1 MSIVAMKKLRL
12 IGVRSQQDQILRE
25 LMLLGCV
32 QINEPEEL
40 PESLKEKLRRN
51 DTGEL
56 VQYRQKQLK
65 LQNALEVLDEYA
77 RARKGLLTP
86 LPEVE
91 LDTLLDE
98 SALPVCLDRAE
109 AILELNARINKLNAE
124 ESRMITSRETLV
136 PWESLSLPLEQT
148 STATC
153 AVSFG
158 TFPAVQNVAEAA
170 LEMQEA
176 AAESE
181 LFEIFADKSS
191 RYCMVIAM
199 KDKLDKAVLALRQH
213 GFSNVNIGGF
223 KGTARENIAA
233 IDERLSALDR
243 ERNAVIAE
251 IVEHGSERFSLQL
264 GLDTLSN
271 LISGEENAAKLLN
284 TLSSFTFTGWVTKP
298 NEKELEEVLSKFD
311 CAWETVDPVPE
322 EYPQVPVKLK
332 NNRFTAPFNMVTEM
346 YSMPAYNGLDPNPW
360 IAPFFALFFG
370 MMYGDMAYGLIL
382 LAVGLLLTYKAKP
395 KGGMK
400 NMAGLLII
408 GGTSTAIIGFFT
420 GGFFGDLIPQIGKW
434 FGQSWVFPFHMGSV
448 SIGNLTIEF
457 PFDLIV
463 GNNPLYLL
471 IFAICLGVIHLAV
484 GVGLGM
490 YLKIKDGEW
499 ADALLNDLCWWVMF
513 VGIGLMVLGFGKLV
527 LYIGIAMMV
536 IGVFVTNKG
545 IKRITGLFGA
555 IYNGATGYLGD
566 FLSYSRLM
574 ALMLAGAVIA
584 SVFNQLGSLGN
595 TNGMTF
601 AGTILFVIVFIIG
614 HALNFA
620 LNLIGCFVHT
630 LRLQF
635 LEFFGKWYRDGGKKF
650 RPLTVQSKYVNVKED

>member
-1 MSIVAMKKLRL
+1 MKKLRL
-12 IGVRSQQDQILRE
+12 IGVRSQQEDILRQ

-32 QINEPEEL
+32 QINEPEVL
-40 PESLKEKLRRN
+40 PDALKEKLQRSGSGKLN
-51 DTGEL
+51 
-56 VQYRQKQLK
+56 VHRQEQFR
-65 LQNALEVLDEYA
+65 LQAALNVLDEYA
-77 RARKGLLTP
+77 RAKKGLLTP

-91 LDTLLDE
+91 LNTILDE
-98 SALPVCLDRAE
+98 SAIPECLEIADGIA
-109 AILELNARINKLNAE
+109 ELNAKLNSLNVEQGRIEIA
-124 ESRMITSRETLV
+124 REALV
-136 PWESLSLPLEQT
+136 PWQKLMLPLEKT
-148 STATC
+148 STDTCSLNFGILPIASNPAELMPLMREATD
-153 AVSFG
+153 
-158 TFPAVQNVAEAA
+158 EA
-170 LEMQEA
+170 
-176 AAESE
+176 E
-181 LFEIFADKSS
+181 LFEISADKSS
-191 RYCMVIAM
+191 RYCTLVAS
-199 KDKLDKAVLALRQH
+199 KDQMDKAVAALRQH
-213 GFSNVNIGGF
+213 GWSNVNIGAYT
-223 KGTARENIAA
+223 GTAKENIEAFT
-233 IDERLSALDR
+233 ERLSRLED
-243 ERNAVIAE
+243 EKLAVTAE
-251 IVEHGSERFSLQL
+251 LVSYSRHRFKIQL
-264 GLDTLSN
+264 GYDTLTN
-271 LISGEENAAKLLN
+271 IIAGEEDAAKFLS
-284 TLSSFTFTGWVTKP
+284 TDSSFTFIGWVTKP
-298 NEKELEEVLSKFD
+298 NEDELNEVLSKFD
-311 CAWETVDPVPE
+311 CAWETADPEPE
-322 EYPQVPVKLK
+322 EYPEVPVKLK
-332 NNRFTAPFNMVTEM
+332 NNMFTSPFNMVTEM

-382 LAVGLLLTYKAKP
+382 LAAGLLLTFKAKP

-400 NMAGLLII
+400 NMVGLLII
-408 GGTSTAIIGFFT
+408 GGTSTSIIGFFT

-434 FGQSWVFPFHMGSV
+434 FGQTWVFPFHMGSV
-448 SIGNLTIEF
+448 NIGNITIEF

-490 YLKIKDGEW
+490 YLKIRDGEW
-499 ADALLNDLCWWVMF
+499 VDALLNDLCWWVMF
-513 VGIGLMVLGFGKLV
+513 VGIGLMVLGFGKTV
-527 LYIGIAMMV
+527 LFIGIGMMV
-536 IGVFVTNKG
+536 LGVFLTNKG

-595 TNGMTF
+595 AKGMTF
-601 AGTILFVIVFIIG
+601 AGTVLFVIVFVIG

-650 RPLTVQSKYVNVKED
+650 KPLAVQSKYVNVRED

>member
-1 MSIVAMKKLRL
+1 
-12 IGVRSQQDQILRE
+12 
-25 LMLLGCV
+25 
-32 QINEPEEL
+32 
-40 PESLKEKLRRN
+40 
-51 DTGEL
+51 
-56 VQYRQKQLK
+56 
-65 LQNALEVLDEYA
+65 
-77 RARKGLLTP
+77 LTP

-91 LDTLLDE
+91 LKTLLDE
-98 SALPVCLDRAE
+98 SAVPVCIEKAD
-109 AILELNARINKLNAE
+109 IIIGLNTKINNLNVE
-124 ESRMITSRETLV
+124 ESRIHTSREALV
-136 PWESLSLPLEQT
+136 PWEKLALPLEKT

-153 AVSFG
+153 SVSFG
-158 TFPAVQNVAEAA
+158 VFPISQNLAEAVQQMHEAA
-170 LEMQEA
+170 S
-176 AAESE
+176 ESE
-181 LFEIFADKSS
+181 LFEVSADKSM
-191 RYCMVIAM
+191 RYCMLVAM
-199 KDKLDKAVLALRQH
+199 KDQMDKAVSALRQH
-213 GFSNVNIGGF
+213 GWSAVNISGYS
-223 KGTARENIAA
+223 GTAVENIAA
-233 IDERLSALDR
+233 FDKRLAELEV

-251 IVEHGSERFSLQL
+251 LAALGGERFRLQL

-271 LISGEENAAKLLN
+271 LIAGEEDSSKLLN
-284 TLSSFTFTGWVTKP
+284 TSSSFTFTGWVTKP
-298 NEKELEEVLSKFD
+298 NEDELNETLSKYD
-311 CAWETVDPVPE
+311 CAWDTTDPLPE
-322 EYPQVPVKLK
+322 EYPSVPVKLK
-332 NNRFTAPFNMVTEM
+332 NNIFTAPFNMVTEM

-382 LAVGLLLTYKAKP
+382 LVAGLLLTFKAKP

-434 FGQSWVFPFHMGSV
+434 FGQSWVFPFHMGAL

-457 PFDLIV
+457 PFDIIV
-463 GNNPLYLL
+463 GNNPLFLL

-490 YLKIKDGEW
+490 YLKIRDGQW

-513 VGIGLMVLGFGKLV
+513 VGIGLMVLGFGKTV
-527 LYIGIAMMV
+527 LFIGIAMLV
-536 IGVFVTNKG
+536 LGVFLTNKG
-545 IKRITGLFGA
+545 FKRITGLFGA

-595 TNGMTF
+595 ANGMTL

-650 RPLTVQSKYVNVKED
+650 RPLAVQSKYVNVKEE

>member
-12 IGVRSQQDQILRE
+12 IGVRSQQEKLLRE

-32 QINEPEEL
+32 QINEPEDL
-40 PESLKEKLRRN
+40 PENLREKLHTN
-51 DTGEL
+51 STAQL
-56 VQYRQKQLK
+56 FAKRQQQIK
-65 LQNALEVLDEYA
+65 LQSALGVLDEYA
-77 RARKGLLTP
+77 KARKGLLTP

-91 LDTLLDE
+91 LRTLLDE
-98 SALPVCLDRAE
+98 SVLPLTLEKAD
-109 AILELNARINKLNAE
+109 AILALNEKINRLNTE
-124 ESRMITSRETLV
+124 ESRIIAAREALV
-136 PWESLSLPLEQT
+136 PWLALALPLDRFVTET
-148 STATC
+148 CTAIVGIFPR
-153 AVSFG
+153 AQKLEEPVS
-158 TFPAVQNVAEAA
+158 A
-170 LEMQEA
+170 LA
-176 AAESE
+176 TAAEE
-181 LFEIFADKSS
+181 AKLFEVSADNSS
-191 RYCMVIAM
+191 RYCILIAS
-199 KDKLDKAVLALRQH
+199 KDQLDAAVQALRAH
-213 GFSNVNIGGF
+213 GWSNVNIGGYS
-223 KGTARENIAA
+223 GTAKENISAFDDQLLEVA
-233 IDERLSALDR
+233 KERD
-243 ERNAVIAE
+243 AVTAE
-251 IVEHGSERFSLQL
+251 LVAHGSDRFDLQL
-264 GLDTLSN
+264 GVDTLSN
-271 LISGEENAAKLLN
+271 LISGEEDAVKLLN
-284 TLSSFTFTGWVTKP
+284 SESSFTFSGWVPKP
-298 NEKELEEVLSKFD
+298 NEPQLEETLAKYD
-311 CAWETVDPVPE
+311 CAWESSDPLPE

-360 IAPFFALFFG
+360 MAPFFALFFG

-382 LAVGLLLTYKAKP
+382 LIVGLLLTFKAKP

-420 GGFFGDLIPQIGKW
+420 SGFFGDLIPQIGKW
-434 FGQSWVFPFHMGSV
+434 FGQSWIFPFHMGTVNIGGV
-448 SIGNLTIEF
+448 SIEF

-471 IFAICLGVIHLAV
+471 IFAICLGAIHLAV

-490 YLKIKDGEW
+490 YLKIKDGQW
-499 ADALLNDLCWWVMF
+499 VDALLNDLCWWVMF
-513 VGIGLMVLGFGKLV
+513 AGIGLMVLGYGRTV

-536 IGVFVTNKG
+536 VGVFLTNKG

-595 TNGMTF
+595 ANGMTF
-601 AGTILFVIVFIIG
+601 AGTILFIIVFIIG

>member
-12 IGVRSQQDQILRE
+12 IAVRSQQEKILRE

-40 PESLKEKLRRN
+40 PENLQTKLHRS
-51 DTGEL
+51 TASEL
-56 VQYRQKQLK
+56 ALHRQQQQK
-65 LQNALEVLDEYA
+65 LTSALEVLNEFA
-77 RARKGLLTP
+77 KARKGLLAP

-91 LDTLLDE
+91 LSTLLDE
-98 SALPVCLDRAE
+98 SALPADLEIADT
-109 AILELNARINKLNAE
+109 ILSLNADINDLNIEENRIIA
-124 ESRMITSRETLV
+124 SREALV
-136 PWESLSLPLEQT
+136 PWSELDLPLDRLNTKT
-148 STATC
+148 SSVAFGIFPV
-153 AVSFG
+153 AQSF
-158 TFPAVQNVAEAA
+158 VEAQQQLRETTEYA
-170 LEMQEA
+170 
-176 AAESE
+176 E
-181 LFEIFADKSS
+181 LFEVSSDKSS
-191 RYCMVIAM
+191 RYCLVVAM
-199 KDKLDKAVLALRQH
+199 SDTMDKAVSALRQH
-213 GFSNVNIGGF
+213 GWSSINLSGYS
-223 KGTARENIAA
+223 GTAKDNIAA
-233 IDERLSALDR
+233 FDRRLISLAEEREGIIAKIASHSVDR
-243 ERNAVIAE
+243 
-251 IVEHGSERFSLQL
+251 FDLQL
-264 GLDTLSN
+264 GVDTLSN
-271 LISGEENAAKLLN
+271 LIARSEDASKLLS
-284 TLSSFTFTGWVTKP
+284 TETSFTFTGWVPKP
-298 NEKELEEVLSKFD
+298 NEEELKTILSGFA
-311 CAWETVDPVPE
+311 CAWETSDPEPE
-322 EYPQVPVKLK
+322 EYPKVPVKLK

-346 YSMPAYNGLDPNPW
+346 YSMPAYNGIDPNPW

-370 MMYGDMAYGLIL
+370 IMYGDMAYGLIL
-382 LAVGLLLTYKAKP
+382 LIAGLLITFKAKP

-408 GGTSTAIIGFFT
+408 GGTSTAIIGFLT

-434 FGQSWVFPFHMGSV
+434 FGQSWIFPFHMGSINIG
-448 SIGNLTIEF
+448 SITIEF

-490 YLKIKDGEW
+490 YLKIKDGQW
-499 ADALLNDLCWWVMF
+499 ADALLNDLSWWVMF
-513 VGIGLMVLGFGKLV
+513 IGIGLMVLGFGKTV
-527 LYIGIAMMV
+527 LFIGIAMMV

-545 IKRITGLFGA
+545 FKKVTGLFGA

-595 TNGMTF
+595 SNGMTL
-601 AGTILFVIVFIIG
+601 AGTILFIIVFFIG

-650 RPLTVQSKYVNVKED
+650 NPLSVKTKYVNVKEE

>member
-1 MSIVAMKKLRL
+1 MKKLRL
-12 IGVRSQQDQILRE
+12 IGVRSQQEDILRE

-32 QINEPEEL
+32 QINEPGEVPEEL
-40 PESLKEKLRRN
+40 VEKLQRSGA
-51 DTGEL
+51 GEL
-56 VQYRQKQLK
+56 SHDRQKQMK
-65 LQNALEVLDEYA
+65 LQSALEVLDEYA
-77 RARKGLLTP
+77 KAKKGLLTP

-91 LDTLLDE
+91 LSALLDE
-98 SALPVCLDRAE
+98 SVLPADLEKAD
-109 AILELNARINKLNAE
+109 AILALNAKINNLNAE
-124 ESRMITSRETLV
+124 ESRLHASREALV
-136 PWESLSLPLEQT
+136 PWESLTLPLDKT
-148 STATC
+148 VTKTC
-153 AVSFG
+153 AVAFG
-158 TFPAVQNVAEAA
+158 IVPVAQNFAETKRFLAEA
-170 LEMQEA
+170 MDEA
-176 AAESE
+176 EVIE
-181 LFEIFADKSS
+181 VHADKAQ
-191 RYCMVIAM
+191 RYCVLVAM
-199 KDKLDKAVLALRQH
+199 KEHLDEAILNLRHH
-213 GFSNVNIGGF
+213 GWSNVNLSGYT
-223 KGTARENIAA
+223 GTAKESIAA
-233 IDERLSALDR
+233 IDKRLIALEE
-243 ERNAVIAE
+243 ERNGIIAE
-251 IVEHGSERFSLQL
+251 IAAHGEERFALQL
-264 GLDTLSN
+264 GVDTLSN
-271 LISGEENAAKLLN
+271 RISTEENAGKLLN
-284 TLSSFTFTGWVTKP
+284 TESSFTFTGWVTKP
-298 NEKELEEVLSKFD
+298 NEKELNEALAKFD
-311 CAWETVDPVPE
+311 CAWETEDPTPE
-322 EYPQVPVKLK
+322 EYPDVPVKLK
-332 NNRFTAPFNMVTEM
+332 NNRFTSPFNMVTEM
-346 YSMPAYNGLDPNPW
+346 YSLPAYNGLDPNPW

-370 MMYGDMAYGLIL
+370 IMYGDMAYGLIL
-382 LAVGLLLTYKAKP
+382 LIAGLLLTFKAKP

-408 GGTSTAIIGFFT
+408 GGTSTSIIGFLS

-434 FGQSWVFPFHMGSV
+434 FGQSWVFPFHMGSISV
-448 SIGNLTIEF
+448 AGVTIEF

-471 IFAICLGVIHLAV
+471 IFAICLGAIHLAI

-513 VGIGLMVLGFGKLV
+513 VGLGMIFLGKGPIV

-536 IGVFVTNKG
+536 VGVFVTNKG
-545 IKRITGLFGA
+545 IKKITGLFGA

-595 TNGMTF
+595 ANGPTVI
-601 AGTILFVIVFIIG
+601 GTILFVFVFIIG

-650 RPLTVQSKYVNVKED
+650 RPLTVDSKYVNVKED

>member
-12 IGVRSQQDQILRE
+12 IGVRSQQEEILRE
-25 LMLLGCV
+25 LLLLGCV
-32 QINEPEEL
+32 QINEPEAP
-40 PESLKEKLRRN
+40 PEALREKLQRSS
-51 DTGEL
+51 GGKL
-56 VQYRQKQLK
+56 VVHRQKQQK
-65 LQNALEVLDEYA
+65 LQNALEVLDEYSKA
-77 RARKGLLTP
+77 KKGLLTP

-98 SALPVCLDRAE
+98 SKLSACTEIADTI
-109 AILELNARINKLNAE
+109 ILLNSQINNLNVEENRIV
-124 ESRMITSRETLV
+124 TSREALV
-136 PWESLSLPLEQT
+136 PWDKLMLPLERT
-148 STATC
+148 STDSC
-153 AVSFG
+153 SVSFG
-158 TFPAVQNVAEAA
+158 IFPIAQNLQEAMLEMREATAEA
-170 LEMQEA
+170 
-176 AAESE
+176 E
-181 LFEIFADKSS
+181 LFEVSADKSAH
-191 RYCMVIAM
+191 YCMLVAS
-199 KDKLDKAVLALRQH
+199 KDQMDKAVSALRQH
-213 GFSNVNIGGF
+213 GWSNVNISGYS
-223 KGTARENIAA
+223 GTARDNIAA
-233 IDERLSALDR
+233 FDKRLNELDAERK
-243 ERNAVIAE
+243 AVIAE
-251 IVEHGSERFSLQL
+251 LVAHSSDRFSLQL
-264 GLDTLSN
+264 GFDTLTN
-271 LISGEENAAKLLN
+271 LISGEEDAAKFLS
-284 TLSSFTFTGWVTKP
+284 TDSSFTFTGWVTKP
-298 NEKELEEVLSKFD
+298 NEEELKEVLSRFD
-311 CAWETVDPVPE
+311 CAWEMTDPTPE
-322 EYPQVPVKLK
+322 EYPVVPVKLK

-382 LAVGLLLTYKAKP
+382 LVAGLMLTFKAKP

-408 GGTSTAIIGFFT
+408 GGTSTAIIGFIT

-434 FGQSWVFPFHMGSV
+434 FGKTWVFPFHMGSV
-448 SIGNLTIEF
+448 NIGSVTIDF

-490 YLKIKDGEW
+490 YLKIRDGEW
-499 ADALLNDLCWWVMF
+499 IDALLNDLCWWVMF
-513 VGIGLMVLGFGKLV
+513 VGIGLMVLGFGKTV
-527 LYIGIAMMV
+527 LFIGIAMMV
-536 IGVFVTNKG
+536 LGVFLTNKG

-595 TNGMTF
+595 ANGMTV
-601 AGTILFVIVFIIG
+601 AGTILFIIVFVIG

-650 RPLTVQSKYVNVKED
+650 RPLSVQSKYVNIKED